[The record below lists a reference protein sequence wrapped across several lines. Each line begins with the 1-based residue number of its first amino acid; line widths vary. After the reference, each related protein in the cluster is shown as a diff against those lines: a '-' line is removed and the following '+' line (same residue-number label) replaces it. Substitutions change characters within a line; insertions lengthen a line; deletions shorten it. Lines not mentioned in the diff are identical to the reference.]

1 MKAKIILAV
10 CLMSILAFTGCGSTN
25 NEIKENSSVSESQEV
40 SHENNSESE
49 AQEISNK
56 DNSTS
61 ETTID
66 RNKHSH
72 GIVNYANRVIF
83 YNGTAYADEITDDF
97 KYSKEYLDEHLPE
110 AYSVVYHQNKSGGST
125 REKALTITKD
135 GVYSSDGEH
144 ENLYI
149 KKDDNTYYSYNN
161 YESDI
166 FTKISIDRDAD
177 TVKAWTN
184 VDSYIY
190 PYSPSIIS
198 HNLTGTETVC
208 GVECEV
214 YECPIEVTVKD
225 AEGNDIQDTE
235 NYHITVYVEPQTG
248 FCLKYTSNL
257 GEETGDNDFECIEF
271 KIEDVTLPDYQDE
284 AVRNPDNE

>member
-1 MKAKIILAV
+1 MKIKIISAL
-10 CLMSILAFTGCGSTN
+10 CIISLLSITGCGSAN
-25 NEIKENSSVSESQEV
+25 NETKENSSVSESQEV
-40 SHENNSESE
+40 PQNDNSESE
-49 AQEISNK
+49 SSKE
-56 DNSTS
+56 DNSSS
-61 ETTID
+61 ETAIN

-110 AYSVVYHQNKSGGST
+110 AYSVVYQQNNSGGSK

-149 KKDDNTYYSYNN
+149 KKDDNTYYSYHK
-161 YESDI
+161 YESDV
-166 FTKISIDRDAD
+166 FTKINIDRDAD
-177 TVKAWTN
+177 TVQAWTN
-184 VDSYIY
+184 VDSYMY

-198 HNLTGTETVC
+198 HNLIGTETVC

-214 YECPIEVTVKD
+214 YECPIEVTTKNS
-225 AEGNDIQDTE
+225 EGKEIQDTE
-235 NYHITVYVEPQTG
+235 NYHITVYVEPETG

-257 GEETGDNDFECIEF
+257 GEEAGDNDFECIEF
-271 KIEDVTLPDYQDE
+271 KTENVTLPDYQD
-284 AVRNPDNE
+284 